1 MVAVANS
8 KLMNSDVT
16 PRRPICRR
24 INKGQ
29 SSLAKGDTA
38 RLLSNSPY
46 YSVTSSRV
54 MADILRL
61 IEPEN
66 VIRSADPENY
76 ILEPNI
82 NMKWI
87 E

>member
-1 MVAVANS
+1 
-8 KLMNSDVT
+8 
-16 PRRPICRR
+16 
-24 INKGQ
+24 
-29 SSLAKGDTA
+29 
-38 RLLSNSPY
+38 
-46 YSVTSSRV
+46 

-87 E
+87 EWSVAEIWPF